1 MAPPT
6 CIDRRYLSAA
16 PKRGGCGGKNLR
28 RVWGMHDK
36 PTLFLTLAAALDHPL
51 NEGGYT
57 VPVAEIVN
65 Y

>member
-1 MAPPT
+1 
-6 CIDRRYLSAA
+6 
-16 PKRGGCGGKNLR
+16 
-28 RVWGMHDK
+28 MHDK